1 MHGLPAAAAAAAAR
15 SILQLMKLSS
25 FSQLSFPQQF
35 KNCCRSVQPAAIKRV
50 FLPSWGDERVL
61 YLITQSIPYCM
72 TMSVTQED
80 GRKGSWPELRQIPLF
95 TLTVRITTTNLSPG
109 HSEHEAGEWG
119 PRPGLRIVPYT
130 VSLLFC
136 LRART
141 LYRKDS
147 LYPPG
152 HSVTAAGKKTDILF
166 FTFMGPCIVKCI
178 EE

>member
-1 MHGLPAAAAAAAAR
+1 MHGLPAAAAAAAR

-109 HSEHEAGEWG
+109 HSEHEAGAWG
-119 PRPGLRIVPYT
+119 PRPGLRIVPYSVPFILSPST
-130 VSLLFC
+130 DALSQRQPVPTGTF
-136 LRART
+136 R
-141 LYRKDS
+141 DS
-147 LYPPG
+147 CR
-152 HSVTAAGKKTDILF
+152 KKTDILF